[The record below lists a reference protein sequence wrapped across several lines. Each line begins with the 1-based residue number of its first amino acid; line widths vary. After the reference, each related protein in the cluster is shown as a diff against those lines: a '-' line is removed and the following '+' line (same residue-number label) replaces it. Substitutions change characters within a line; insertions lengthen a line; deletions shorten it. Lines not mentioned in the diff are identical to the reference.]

1 MSNKS
6 IFEKSHPS
14 IRAFWL
20 WCQEFGKNPNSV
32 DVILEHRAIEAR
44 HG

>member
-1 MSNKS
+1 MTKS

-20 WCQEFGKNPNSV
+20 WCQELGKKPSSV
-32 DVILEHRAIEAR
+32 DVILEYHVQN